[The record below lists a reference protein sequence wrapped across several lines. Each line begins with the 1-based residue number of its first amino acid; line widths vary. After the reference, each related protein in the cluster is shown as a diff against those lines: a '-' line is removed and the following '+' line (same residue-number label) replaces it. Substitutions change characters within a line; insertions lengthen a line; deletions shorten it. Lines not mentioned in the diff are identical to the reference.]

1 MIIFV
6 FAQMNA
12 THCIGEQDKILDRQ
26 NYFRFALP
34 ATSCTIRAKQS
45 TTTEIFITF
54 MTEINM
60 NKENDMIYPREAYA
74 IVGAAIEVQ
83 NEFGC
88 GFAEL
93 VYHEALNIELNLRN
107 IPYETEKLI
116 TITYKGHQLER
127 TYKAD
132 LVCYDNIVVE
142 LKAVD
147 KLKTEHTSQLLNYL
161 KATNLPLG
169 ILINF
174 GEKPLK
180 FKMVPNYIT
189 QKN

>member
-1 MIIFV
+1 
-6 FAQMNA
+6 
-12 THCIGEQDKILDRQ
+12 
-26 NYFRFALP
+26 
-34 ATSCTIRAKQS
+34 
-45 TTTEIFITF
+45 

-60 NKENDMIYPREAYA
+60 NKENDMIYPREAYV

-83 NEFGC
+83 NELGC

-116 TITYKGHQLER
+116 TITYKGYQLER

-189 QKN
+189 PKN

>member
-1 MIIFV
+1 
-6 FAQMNA
+6 
-12 THCIGEQDKILDRQ
+12 
-26 NYFRFALP
+26 
-34 ATSCTIRAKQS
+34 
-45 TTTEIFITF
+45 
-54 MTEINM
+54 M
-60 NKENDMIYPREAYA
+60 NKEIDMIYPNEAYS
-74 IVGAAIEVQ
+74 IVGAAMEVQ
-83 NEFGC
+83 NELGC

-93 VYHEALNIELNLRN
+93 VYHEALNIELKLRN
-107 IPYETEKLI
+107 VPYETEKLI
-116 TITYKGHQLER
+116 RITYKGYLLER

-180 FKMVPNYIT
+180 FKIVPNHIT
-189 QKN
+189 TSN

>member
-1 MIIFV
+1 MI
-6 FAQMNA
+6 
-12 THCIGEQDKILDRQ
+12 
-26 NYFRFALP
+26 
-34 ATSCTIRAKQS
+34 
-45 TTTEIFITF
+45 
-54 MTEINM
+54 
-60 NKENDMIYPREAYA
+60 KENDMIYPSETYA
-74 IVGAAIEVQ
+74 VIGAAMEVQ
-83 NEFGC
+83 NELGC

-116 TITYKGHQLER
+116 TITYKGQQLER

-189 QKN
+189 LKD

>member
-1 MIIFV
+1 MF
-6 FAQMNA
+6 
-12 THCIGEQDKILDRQ
+12 
-26 NYFRFALP
+26 
-34 ATSCTIRAKQS
+34 
-45 TTTEIFITF
+45 
-54 MTEINM
+54 
-60 NKENDMIYPREAYA
+60 KENDMIYPSETYA
-74 IVGAAIEVQ
+74 VIGAAMEVQ
-83 NEFGC
+83 NELGC

-93 VYHEALNIELNLRN
+93 VYHEALNIELGLRG
-107 IPYETEKLI
+107 IPFETENLI
-116 TITYKGHQLER
+116 TITYKGHLLER

-174 GEKPLK
+174 GEKPSK

-189 QKN
+189 KKTNIV

>member
-1 MIIFV
+1 
-6 FAQMNA
+6 
-12 THCIGEQDKILDRQ
+12 
-26 NYFRFALP
+26 
-34 ATSCTIRAKQS
+34 
-45 TTTEIFITF
+45 

-60 NKENDMIYPREAYA
+60 NKEKDMIYPREAYS
-74 IVGAAIEVQ
+74 IVGVAMEVQ
-83 NEFGC
+83 NELGC

-93 VYHEALNIELNLRN
+93 VYHEALNIELKLCN
-107 IPYETEKLI
+107 IPYETEKFI
-116 TITYKGHQLER
+116 KITYKGYLLER

-180 FKMVPNYIT
+180 FKMVPNHIT
-189 QKN
+189 TSN

>member
-1 MIIFV
+1 MI
-6 FAQMNA
+6 
-12 THCIGEQDKILDRQ
+12 
-26 NYFRFALP
+26 
-34 ATSCTIRAKQS
+34 
-45 TTTEIFITF
+45 
-54 MTEINM
+54 
-60 NKENDMIYPREAYA
+60 KENDMIYPSETYA
-74 IVGAAIEVQ
+74 VIGAAMEVQ
-83 NEFGC
+83 NELGC

-93 VYHEALNIELNLRN
+93 VYHEALNIELGLRG
-107 IPYETEKLI
+107 IPFETEKLI
-116 TITYKGHQLER
+116 TITYKGHLLER

-174 GEKPLK
+174 GETQLK
-180 FKMVPNYIT
+180 YKIIPNFIN
-189 QKN
+189 QK

>member
-1 MIIFV
+1 
-6 FAQMNA
+6 
-12 THCIGEQDKILDRQ
+12 
-26 NYFRFALP
+26 
-34 ATSCTIRAKQS
+34 
-45 TTTEIFITF
+45 
-54 MTEINM
+54 
-60 NKENDMIYPREAYA
+60 MIYPNEAYS
-74 IVGAAIEVQ
+74 IVGAAMEVQ
-83 NEFGC
+83 NELGC

-107 IPYETEKLI
+107 IPYEMEKLI
-116 TITYKGHQLER
+116 RITYKGYLLER

-180 FKMVPNYIT
+180 FKMVPNHIT
-189 QKN
+189 TSNQLLSLLPSNVLLLKQEKV

>member
-1 MIIFV
+1 MF
-6 FAQMNA
+6 
-12 THCIGEQDKILDRQ
+12 
-26 NYFRFALP
+26 
-34 ATSCTIRAKQS
+34 
-45 TTTEIFITF
+45 
-54 MTEINM
+54 
-60 NKENDMIYPREAYA
+60 KENDMIYPSETYA
-74 IVGAAIEVQ
+74 VIGAAMEVQ
-83 NEFGC
+83 NELGC

-93 VYHEALNIELNLRN
+93 VYHEALNIELGLRG
-107 IPYETEKLI
+107 IPFETEKLI
-116 TITYKGHQLER
+116 TITYKGHLLER

>member
-1 MIIFV
+1 MI
-6 FAQMNA
+6 
-12 THCIGEQDKILDRQ
+12 
-26 NYFRFALP
+26 
-34 ATSCTIRAKQS
+34 
-45 TTTEIFITF
+45 
-54 MTEINM
+54 
-60 NKENDMIYPREAYA
+60 KENDMIYPSETYA
-74 IVGAAIEVQ
+74 VIGAAMEVQ
-83 NEFGC
+83 NELGC

-93 VYHEALNIELNLRN
+93 VYHEALNIELGLRG
-107 IPYETEKLI
+107 IPFETEKLI
-116 TITYKGHQLER
+116 TITYKGHLLER

-189 QKN
+189 PKN

>member
-1 MIIFV
+1 
-6 FAQMNA
+6 
-12 THCIGEQDKILDRQ
+12 
-26 NYFRFALP
+26 
-34 ATSCTIRAKQS
+34 
-45 TTTEIFITF
+45 
-54 MTEINM
+54 
-60 NKENDMIYPREAYA
+60 MIYPNEAYS
-74 IVGAAIEVQ
+74 IVGAAMEVQ
-83 NEFGC
+83 NELGC

-93 VYHEALNIELNLRN
+93 VYHEALNIELKLRN

-116 TITYKGHQLER
+116 RITYKGYLLER

-180 FKMVPNYIT
+180 FKMVPNHIT
-189 QKN
+189 TSN